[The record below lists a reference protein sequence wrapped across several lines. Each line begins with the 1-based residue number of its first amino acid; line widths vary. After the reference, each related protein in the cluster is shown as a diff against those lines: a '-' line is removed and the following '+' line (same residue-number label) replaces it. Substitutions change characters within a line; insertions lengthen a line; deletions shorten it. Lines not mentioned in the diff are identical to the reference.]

1 MFKVKIGND
10 SFSASM
16 GERLSNVLMK
26 NGLGL
31 PHPCGGNGQCGK
43 CKVTVNGKEELSC
56 RYEIKGDIAVQLP
69 EVPVENQNSICE
81 DNKAEDSA
89 FVLDLGTTTLCLG
102 EVNLSTGR
110 LINVITA
117 TNPQK
122 LYGADVI
129 SRIAY
134 CTENGVALL
143 QGLVAEAVE
152 SMLGSFSNTEGKT
165 LYVGGNTTMLH
176 IFAGINPRC
185 MGTSPYT
192 PEFTEEKTL
201 DSADL
206 GIKNLRKTVLL
217 PSISAF
223 VGADLVAGLNCVDM
237 PQKGK
242 YSILADLGTNAEII
256 LFSKEQILCTS
267 AAAGPCFEGVNISKG
282 MSAVNGAI
290 FSYDSPAAY
299 KTVNNQKATGI
310 CGTGLVDIIA
320 YLLKNFVVDSTGY
333 MENEEFEVCDGVFL
347 TQEDVRNYQ
356 LAKSAVLSGIETLLN
371 IVGIEAENLEK
382 LYISGGFSEKIN
394 PENAVRSGL
403 LPPID
408 REKII
413 PLGNSS
419 LTGTAKYAFEKTD
432 LEQILK
438 KTRYI
443 DLSTNSVF
451 NEKFV
456 KNMNF

>member
-16 GERLSNVLMK
+16 GERLSDVLMK

-56 RYEIKGDIAVQLP
+56 RYEIKGDIAVRFP
-69 EVPVENQNSICE
+69 EESVENRSFICGY
-81 DNKAEDSA
+81 NRAEDSA

-102 EVNLSTGR
+102 ELNLSTGR
-110 LINVITA
+110 LTNVITA

-143 QGLVAEAVE
+143 QGLVAEAVD

-192 PEFTEEKTL
+192 PEFTEEQTL

-320 YLLKNFVVDSTGY
+320 YLLKNFVIDSTGY

-347 TQEDVRNYQ
+347 TQKDVRNYQ

-394 PENAVRSGL
+394 PENAVCSGL

-413 PLGNSS
+413 PLGNSC

-438 KTRYI
+438 KARYI